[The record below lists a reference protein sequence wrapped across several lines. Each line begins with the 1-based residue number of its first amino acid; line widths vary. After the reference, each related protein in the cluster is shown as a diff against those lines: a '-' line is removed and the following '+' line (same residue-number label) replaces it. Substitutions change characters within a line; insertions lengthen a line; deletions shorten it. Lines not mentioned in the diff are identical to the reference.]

1 MRVLGAIGVVEMNE
15 PVDIASFQ
23 RQCVERGIWV
33 RPFGTRVYI
42 MPPYII
48 SDDDLSTLANEMI
61 AIIRG

>member
-1 MRVLGAIGVVEMNE
+1 MKE
-15 PVDIASFQ
+15 PVDLASFQ

-48 SDDDLSTLANEMI
+48 SDEDLTTLANEMI